1 MRTPNVI
8 LVSDLSN
15 AEMAWLYQSCTAL
28 VAASYE
34 DYGLTPIEAAACG
47 KPAVVLRWGGF
58 LDTVIEGVTGTF
70 FDETRPESIARALDR
85 CEAQTFDPQVIR
97 DHAAQFTEERY
108 AQSLYDAVDEL
119 AKR

>member
-1 MRTPNVI
+1 MTFDPTQQK
-8 LVSDLSN
+8 
-15 AEMAWLYQSCTAL
+15 LYIQDVTLRDGMHS
-28 VAASYE
+28 VRHSYS
-34 DYGLTPIEAAACG
+34 
-47 KPAVVLRWGGF
+47 
-58 LDTVIEGVTGTF
+58 LDSVKA
-70 FDETRPESIARALDR
+70 IARALDR